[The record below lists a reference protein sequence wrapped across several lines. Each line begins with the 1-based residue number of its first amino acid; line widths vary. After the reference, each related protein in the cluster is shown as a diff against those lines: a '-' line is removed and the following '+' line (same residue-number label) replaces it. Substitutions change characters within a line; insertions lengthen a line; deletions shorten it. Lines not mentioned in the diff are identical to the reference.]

1 MVVNMARVTSGMLA
15 TIVASSLFL
24 AACGDGGSNTNVAD
38 SIGTVSN
45 PRTIEV
51 SLSEF
56 AFEPAT
62 LTVASGETIRFVF
75 TNNGKVHHE
84 AVFGDEAM
92 QLEHEAEM
100 AGMVTGDTS
109 MGGSHMG
116 SEAASLDPGATSE
129 YVMTFGSAGVMI
141 AGCHEPGHWDAG
153 MRLDI
158 TVEA

>member
-1 MVVNMARVTSGMLA
+1 MLA
-15 TIVASSLFL
+15 NIAASSLIL
-24 AACGDGGSNTNVAD
+24 AACGGGGSDSNVAD

-45 PRTIEV
+45 PRTVEV
-51 SLSEF
+51 SMIDV

-62 LTVASGETIRFVF
+62 LTVAAGETIRFIF
-75 TNNGKVHHE
+75 TNNGKVRHE
-84 AVFGDEAM
+84 AVFGDEAT

-109 MGGSHMG
+109 MGGSDMK
-116 SEAASLDPGATSE
+116 SEVASLDPGATSE
-129 YVMTFGSAGVMI
+129 YEMTFGSAGVMI
-141 AGCHEPGHWDAG
+141 VGCHEPGHWTAG